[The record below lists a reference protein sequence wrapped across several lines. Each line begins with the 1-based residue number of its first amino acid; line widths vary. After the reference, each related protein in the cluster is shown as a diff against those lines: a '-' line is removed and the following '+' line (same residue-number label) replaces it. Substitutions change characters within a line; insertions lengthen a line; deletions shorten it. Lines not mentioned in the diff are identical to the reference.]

1 MNQTDKLRL
10 ASYIIYIIVLIIS
23 VLLGNLL
30 TVIAI
35 GVLMICNHLNNIYD
49 LLERNNNMTRGIAI
63 IQTEIYKRVGGDH
76 GNDRERKVD
85 D

>member
-1 MNQTDKLRL
+1 MNQTDKMRL

-35 GVLMICNHLNNIYD
+35 GILMICDHLNNIYD
-49 LLERNNNMTRGIAI
+49 LLERNNTMTKGIAI
-63 IQTEIYKRVGGDH
+63 IQTEVYKRVG
-76 GNDRERKVD
+76 ESWK
-85 D
+85 